1 MNFLRD
7 IALNIINYIDAFVEY
22 FSAPV
27 YHLLILLLY
36 ITYIIAIIGITYI
49 NPNYTRY
56 LSILIQ
62 SFIALVLMIRFNPL
76 RKKINCDKND
86 KTLIF
91 ASAFYLLFNDEFT
104 NYIVDYFKKNEIL
117 NFMKKTI
124 DI

>member
-86 KTLIF
+86 KTLTSLSKKINQKMSKFPIF
-91 ASAFYLLFNDEFT
+91 KY
-104 NYIVDYFKKNEIL
+104 
-117 NFMKKTI
+117 
-124 DI
+124 

>member
-36 ITYIIAIIGITYI
+36 ITYII
-49 NPNYTRY
+49 
-56 LSILIQ
+56 IQ
-62 SFIALVLMIRFNPL
+62 LFIALVLMIRFNPL

-104 NYIVDYFKKNEIL
+104 NYVVDYFKKNEIL

-124 DI
+124 EI